1 MIHARTQQ
9 RQYRLRTKP
18 SRLFSVLCRV
28 ALLTYVFVC
37 APTALYAQTDAG
49 AIIDKIVAA
58 YGGAPVLAVRSY
70 RMEAVL
76 QARARRET
84 GEVIRIAEGRRRL
97 KVLIRYPK
105 TMEIRV
111 LDGERAWRG
120 ASPRHLTLVQGPP
133 RSAMVLQAARAD
145 LPWILEQLRSK
156 VRVTETK
163 DGSLML
169 AIPIDEGMVLR
180 ATVDPKT
187 HRIVRSEGAIR
198 MGSTEVSFETEYSD
212 FRIVD
217 RVLFPFR
224 EENYTSGMHIGTT
237 KVKRI
242 RFNPSGS
249 ALELPGSP

>member
-1 MIHARTQQ
+1 MMHARTQQ
-9 RQYRLRTKP
+9 RQYGFHTEP
-18 SRLFSVLCRV
+18 SRLFCVLCRM
-28 ALLTYVFVC
+28 ALLTYAFVC
-37 APTALYAQTDAG
+37 APTALYAQANAG
-49 AIIDKIVAA
+49 AIIDKIIAA
-58 YGGAPVLAVRSY
+58 YGGAPLLAVRSY

-76 QARARRET
+76 QARARGET

-97 KVLIRYPK
+97 KVLIRYPT

-145 LPWILEQLRSK
+145 LPWILEELRSK
-156 VRVTETK
+156 ARVIETK
-163 DGSLML
+163 DGSLVL
-169 AIPIDEGMVLR
+169 AVPIDEGMVLR

-187 HRIVRSEGAIR
+187 HRIVRSDGAIR
-198 MGSTEVSFETEYSD
+198 MGSAEVSFETQYSD

-217 RVLFPFR
+217 RVLFPFQ
-224 EENYTSGMHIGTT
+224 EENYASGVHTGTT

-242 RFNPSGS
+242 LLNPSGS
-249 ALELPGSP
+249 ALDLPGTP